1 MFFFVE
7 IYAQLN
13 KHLPPNEHHHD
24 RLIGR
29 RKYIGSKCYNILF
42 PQTKVKSKD
51 TNEAKEERVNT
62 SSREVESMLKKARV
76 FAYFKAASP
85 QTASKFSSEAGEREK
100 QHNEME

>member
-85 QTASKFSSEAGEREK
+85 QTASKFFVRSRRK
-100 QHNEME
+100 RKTT